1 MPAEAGSPQQRTAT
15 SPSTP
20 EAPSTS
26 TSPPERQPRAAR
38 GKVDPNHAPFTG
50 YLERDALRQSRE
62 KGRRWTLVISIAVH
76 VVVFASLLV
85 YSLFQVDEL
94 WSPSV
99 EVKLFSPAKL
109 PPGVKDVKPVSPPKP
124 APPVISP

>member
-1 MPAEAGSPQQRTAT
+1 MPAEAGSPQERTAT

-20 EAPSTS
+20 EAAPTS
-26 TSPPERQPRAAR
+26 TAPAERQPRAAR
-38 GKVDPNHAPFTG
+38 GKADPNHPPFTG
-50 YLERDALRQSRE
+50 YLERDALRLSRE
-62 KGRRWTLVISIAVH
+62 KGRRRTLVISVAIH
-76 VVVFASLLV
+76 VVVFGSLLV

-99 EVKLFSPAKL
+99 EVKVFSPAKL

-124 APPVISP
+124 VAP